1 LFLSDDNDIRLSVR
15 VNIRVN
21 KTLNLQHIQALIFG
35 ESPTHADGAVAVKAG
50 EKSPL
55 GQFSV
60 PFMFQPEL
68 TLSQAFTA
76 ALRAFLRIILGSILF
91 GVWGAYALL
100 VWTSIS
106 NPVLRVAAMIPMI
119 ALFLVLLCG
128 LLIATTLLLRPRARP
143 TA

>member
-1 LFLSDDNDIRLSVR
+1 
-15 VNIRVN
+15 
-21 KTLNLQHIQALIFG
+21 LNLRNIQALILG
-35 ESPTHADGAVAVKAG
+35 EHANGAVVVAKAG
-50 EKSPL
+50 QRSAL

-68 TLSQAFTA
+68 TLSQAFIA

-100 VWTSIS
+100 VWTSIP

-119 ALFLVLLCG
+119 ALFLALLCG
-128 LLIATTLLLRPRARP
+128 LLIATTLLLRPRPRP
-143 TA
+143 SA

>member
-1 LFLSDDNDIRLSVR
+1 LFLSDDNDIRLS
-15 VNIRVN
+15 IKVN
-21 KTLNLQHIQALIFG
+21 KTLNLRHIQALIFG
-35 ESPTHADGAVAVKAG
+35 EHAAGALAAKTG
-50 EKSPL
+50 ERSPL
-55 GQFSV
+55 GQFAV

-100 VWTSIS
+100 MWTSIP
-106 NPVLRVAAMIPMI
+106 NPVLRVVAMIPMI
-119 ALFLVLLCG
+119 ALFLALLCG

-143 TA
+143 SA